1 METVGSLSASSGVRM
16 HRVILTL
23 SDDRSQVMQM
33 IARAPSGYVVE
44 IKKPS
49 RSLEQNARYWVAIQ
63 EIAEQISV
71 EGQKYTPQVWHRY
84 FKERYL
90 PGRIVE
96 LPYGQITEA
105 EPSTT
110 DLTLDEFSEYIERV
124 LQFQAEN
131 T

>member
-1 METVGSLSASSGVRM
+1 MD
-16 HRVILTL
+16 RVIVTL
-23 SDDRSQVMQM
+23 SDDRARVVQM
-33 IARAPSGYVVE
+33 VTQAPDGYVVE
-44 IKKPS
+44 IRKPS
-49 RSLEQNARYWVAIQ
+49 RSLEQNARYWVAIH
-63 EIAEQISV
+63 EIAEQISI
-71 EGQKYTPQVWHRY
+71 EGRKYTPQVWHRY